1 MSFIPTKLRLL
12 IITAP
17 LAIAFAAA
25 KLAFHQQGWE
35 LWTFNS
41 LTSSLFGAATFI
53 IAFQLSGTLGDFRFG
68 SGLPT
73 VFCQSIESI
82 QDCNLLVG
90 RCRSE
95 YDPQPLQKA
104 LVDLTA
110 KTHNTLTT
118 EADLR
123 PLLKDITAL
132 TEHYVVL
139 ENYPIG
145 SNLNRVQTEQA
156 KLRETV
162 LQIMAIRDA
171 DFVGPAYVLLEL
183 FTVASSIALLL
194 IQNDNQVESIA
205 VSSLMFVVFLYLVL
219 LIKDLDNPFEYNA
232 FSSLDVDLKVM
243 EETTER
249 LKQTF

>member
-1 MSFIPTKLRLL
+1 MSLIPTKLRLL
-12 IITAP
+12 LITTP
-17 LAIAFAAA
+17 FAIAFAVA
-25 KLAFHQQGWE
+25 KWIFHQRGWE
-35 LWTFNS
+35 VWTFNS

-53 IAFQLSGTLGDFRFG
+53 IAFQLSGTLGDFRFA

-73 VFCQSIESI
+73 IFCQSIESI
-82 QDCNLLVG
+82 QDCNVLVG
-90 RCRSE
+90 SCRSDYE
-95 YDPQPLQKA
+95 LQPLQVA
-104 LVDLTA
+104 LADLTTN
-110 KTHNTLTT
+110 THKTLTT

-123 PLLKDITAL
+123 PLLKDINAL

-139 ENYPIG
+139 EKYSIG
-145 SNLNRVQTEQA
+145 STLNRVQTEQA

-171 DFVGPAYVLLEL
+171 DFIGPAYVLLEL

-219 LIKDLDNPFEYNA
+219 LIKDLDNPFEYQA
-232 FSSLDVDLKVM
+232 FSSLDVDLAVM
-243 EETTER
+243 KETAER
-249 LKQTF
+249 LQKS